1 MYIWADATLNL
12 KYISYYIGCGQKH
25 LKATAQE
32 TFLAHV
38 HKETFTEIFTVV
50 PCISKN

>member
-1 MYIWADATLNL
+1 MPHCPFIYFLL
-12 KYISYYIGCGQKH
+12 FISYYIGCGQKH

-38 HKETFTEIFTVV
+38 HKETFIEKFIVTQ
-50 PCISKN
+50 CISKN